1 MNMKKTRKLF
11 TVLMALVMVMT
22 IIRPVTADAAAKP
35 KLNKTKVTLTITA
48 KKKNPAVKLKA
59 KNAKGKVKWS
69 TSNKKVAT
77 VKNGKVAAKSAGKAT
92 ITCKVNKK
100 KLTCKVTVKDKRTN
114 KNNAKGELK
123 VEIKHSE
130 NMALPYF
137 KGIEFADNRVVV
149 TYNGRDVTKKAD
161 CELIEDAVTSYLL
174 MDGVITKSRTDGL
187 IWNDTYTLKVTYQ
200 GMEKSMKVKVVT
212 EKHNYYECYC
222 GAQFYDSDNCDEHT
236 KKILDEAQKN
246 GTLDAALEMHGGEYN
261 IPCGITKVI
270 VVK

>member
-149 TYNGRDVTKKAD
+149 ACNGKDVTKKAD
-161 CELIEDAVTSYLL
+161 YELI
-174 MDGVITKSRTDGL
+174 G
-187 IWNDTYTLKVTYQ
+187 NDTTYCLIDGIITESRKIGTYLDGNYTLKVEYQ
-200 GMEKSMKVKVVT
+200 GIEKRVKIKIVT
-212 EKHNYYECYC
+212 EKSYYYECYC
-222 GAQFYDSDNCDEHT
+222 GTQFYDEKELCDHM
-236 KKILDEAQKN
+236 KRNA
-246 GTLDAALEMHGGEYN
+246 LDAAENGTYGTTYKCGGNYD
-261 IPCGITKVI
+261 IPCCITKVT
-270 VVK
+270 VVQ